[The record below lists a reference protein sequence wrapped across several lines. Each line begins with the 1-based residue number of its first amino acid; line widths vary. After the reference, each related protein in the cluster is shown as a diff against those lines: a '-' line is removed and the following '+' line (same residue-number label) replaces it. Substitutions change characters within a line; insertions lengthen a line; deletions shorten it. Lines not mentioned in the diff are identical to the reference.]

1 MISKREDC
9 LSTTFLSIY
18 VSTADRVEERVGR
31 IDFPSAGAFSQSR
44 LSEGNPSVTPCKC

>member
-18 VSTADRVEERVGR
+18 VSTADRVEER